1 MKKLN
6 ISNSLQTAGV
16 ALLMFTTGMLAGTSS
31 KPDHS
36 PRPSILGAWTVDV
49 QGAAYAPHL
58 FVFLDNG
65 VVLTTNPSR
74 VQEKADGTGVN
85 DSLGMGTWREKNGQI
100 QGTFLQLNA
109 LQGTPTPDQ
118 TLIVAFRIKV
128 SGNGNT
134 FVGNAQA
141 ALSGNPT
148 ELFPAT
154 FTATRIKVNENML
167 AQVGGV

>member
-6 ISNSLQTAGV
+6 FISTVQTAGV
-16 ALLMFTTGMLAGTSS
+16 ALLMFTTGMFAGTSS

-36 PRPSILGAWTVDV
+36 PRPSILGAWAVDV

-58 FVFLDNG
+58 FVFLDSG

-74 VQEKADGTGVN
+74 VQEKPDGTGVN
-85 DSLGMGTWREKNGQI
+85 DSLGMGTWRESRGQI

-109 LQGTPTPDQ
+109 RQGTPTPDQ
-118 TLIVAFRIKV
+118 TLIVTFRIKV
-128 SGNGNT
+128 SRSGDT
-134 FVGNAQA
+134 FIGNAQA
-141 ALSGNPT
+141 ALSGNPS

-154 FTATRIKVNENML
+154 FTATRIKVNESML
-167 AQVGGV
+167 SQVGGV

>member
-1 MKKLN
+1 MKKVN
-6 ISNSLQTAGV
+6 FISTVQTAGV
-16 ALLMFTTGMLAGTSS
+16 ALLMFTTGMFAGTSGQS
-31 KPDHS
+31 NHQ
-36 PRPSILGAWTVDV
+36 PRPSILGAWSVDV

-85 DSLGMGTWREKNGQI
+85 DSLGMGTWREKNNRFE
-100 QGTFLQLNA
+100 GTFLQLNA
-109 LQGTPTPDQ
+109 VQGSPVPAA
-118 TLIVAFRIKV
+118 TLIVSFKIKV
-128 SGNGNT
+128 TGNS

-141 ALSGNPT
+141 ALSSNPT

-154 FTATRIKVNENML
+154 FTATRIKINDNML
-167 AQVGGV
+167 THVVGV